1 MKPEEL
7 RLGNYVVIDGSI
19 QQVYEIKQ
27 DSINGH
33 IPQEVDPVPL
43 TEEWL
48 LKFGFEYLANE
59 QYEKHHL
66 NLYFNWDKDTG
77 LFLFIEDST
86 ESLSFKHIKH
96 VHQLQNIYFA
106 LTGEE
111 LEIK

>member
-1 MKPEEL
+1 MNLKNISMKPEEL

-48 LKFGFEYLANE
+48 
-59 QYEKHHL
+59 
-66 NLYFNWDKDTG
+66 
-77 LFLFIEDST
+77 
-86 ESLSFKHIKH
+86 
-96 VHQLQNIYFA
+96 
-106 LTGEE
+106 
-111 LEIK
+111 